1 MASTPCLRA
10 DRSAATLRSARNQ
23 VRNQACKHFSNT
35 SGRCADKNTP
45 MHAEVSRVLHSRK
58 STFILTCAVF
68 VAMMASTLALAIPS
82 SNQPATSAPRDI
94 AASIRSEV
102 NSLGLKKAV
111 IAVSVRDCATGY
123 SIISYHGN
131 EPMTPA
137 SNMKLLTTGAALLGL
152 GPDFVF
158 RTRLLRDGDRLLIVG
173 DGDPALGDPELL
185 AQSSYVDA
193 SGVAHN
199 GLTIDDLLATWT
211 NAIKA
216 SGMKSVSELVVDDR
230 IFVREGAHPLWP
242 KDQLDEGYCSPPS
255 GMNFHGNGLCVKAS
269 PNPGHAPTI
278 TSMSPSAPW
287 LTIVNKGT
295 SRTGKNDRNTM
306 WIARQ
311 PETGELTIFGNVKI
325 PYVVPITVGI
335 GDPATFLAQCVAYRL
350 IAAGIPVQST
360 RLAAANDPAPK
371 GIAVG
376 PVLQTPLATVL
387 THCNVES
394 QNLYAESLMK
404 RLAAKITG
412 APGSWA
418 NGSIVVKGALAA
430 NIGADADAFVISDG
444 SGLSR
449 GNRVTADGM
458 TAWITALANNA
469 AIGAIFV
476 DSLAVGGKSGTVRKR
491 MKDIDPAVATVQC
504 KTGYIDKVSCL
515 SGFVTARDG
524 TRYAFSV
531 LANNLCEVDSV
542 GKAKKLQER
551 VAKVI
556 ADSLAARPKPALG
569 G

>member
-1 MASTPCLRA
+1 
-10 DRSAATLRSARNQ
+10 
-23 VRNQACKHFSNT
+23 
-35 SGRCADKNTP
+35 
-45 MHAEVSRVLHSRK
+45 MHAEVSRVPHLRK
-58 STFILTCAVF
+58 LTFKVTCAVTA
-68 VAMMASTLALAIPS
+68 AMTASTLALALPS
-82 SNQPATSAPRDI
+82 VYQPANQPSPSAPRDI
-94 AASIRSEV
+94 ASAIRAEI
-102 NSLGLKKAV
+102 NSLGLKKAA

-123 SIISYHGN
+123 SVISYHGN

-211 NAIKA
+211 SAIKA
-216 SGMKSVSELVVDDR
+216 SGMKTVSELVVDDR

-269 PNPGHAPTI
+269 PKPGHAPTI

-335 GDPATFLAQCVAYRL
+335 GDPAAFLAQCVAHRL
-350 IAAGIPVQST
+350 IDAGIPVEKI
-360 RLAAANDPAPK
+360 RLASAKDPAPK
-371 GIAVG
+371 GTAVG

-418 NGSIVVKGALAA
+418 NGSIVVKSALEA
-430 NIGADADAFVISDG
+430 NIGADANAFVISDG

-458 TAWITALANNA
+458 TEWLTALANNA

-491 MKDIDPAVATVQC
+491 MKDIDPAVATVAC

-531 LANNLCEVDSV
+531 LANNLCEVNSV

-556 ADSLAARPKPALG
+556 ADSLSARPKPALG